1 MKMKRFAK
9 VLCFALVVFAGVMM
23 FGGCSNGASLE
34 NIGLSEPIKTNYKLN
49 ETLDLGTSKLVLTYS
64 DDSQQTISI
73 TTSMISGFDSS
84 TCGRKTMTISYKG
97 KSEKIDY
104 VVYTTDA
111 ATVKSAIRTKLIDT
125 DKILLQ
131 VVKSMD
137 DISATF
143 TYVRNANIYKLVGV
157 NGGTDEQ
164 YYDTVAHKEYKNND
178 DGEAEIVDFEGTDEQ
193 IIDNYFIFSIWEAGC
208 TISNQEVKIANEE
221 YVLTY
226 SYDTNLGISHN
237 VTITASMDFSIRT
250 MKIVETL
257 TEDESVDYECTYS
270 FTYTYDDAVPA
281 ITFPSI

>member
-1 MKMKRFAK
+1 MKRFSKA
-9 VLCFALVVFAGVMM
+9 LCLALVVFSVVMM
-23 FGGCSNGASLE
+23 FGGCSNTTRLV
-34 NIGLSEPIKTNYKLN
+34 NIDLSTPRKTYYKLN
-49 ETLDLGTSKLVLTYS
+49 EALDLGTSKLVLTYS

-84 TCGRKTMTISYKG
+84 TCGNKTMTITYKD
-97 KSEKIDY
+97 KSKKVDY

-111 ATVKSAIRTKLIDT
+111 TTVKSAIRTKLIDT
-125 DKILLQ
+125 DKISLQ

-137 DISATF
+137 DISSTF

-178 DGEAEIVDFEGTDEQ
+178 DGEAEIVNFEGTDEQ

-208 TISNQEVKIANEE
+208 TIANQEVCVLGGE

-237 VTITASMDFSIRT
+237 VTITASMDFSIKT

-270 FTYTYDDAVPA
+270 FTYTYGNAVPTV
-281 ITFPSI
+281 TFPSI

>member
-1 MKMKRFAK
+1 MK
-9 VLCFALVVFAGVMM
+9 
-23 FGGCSNGASLE
+23 
-34 NIGLSEPIKTNYKLN
+34 
-49 ETLDLGTSKLVLTYS
+49 
-64 DDSQQTISI
+64 
-73 TTSMISGFDSS
+73 
-84 TCGRKTMTISYKG
+84 
-97 KSEKIDY
+97 KIDY

-111 ATVKSAIRTKLIDT
+111 TIVKSAIRTKLIDT
-125 DKILLQ
+125 DKISLQ

-137 DISATF
+137 DISSTF

-178 DGEAEIVDFEGTDEQ
+178 DGEAEIVNFEGADEQ

-208 TISNQEVKIANEE
+208 TIANQEVCVLGGE

-237 VTITASMDFSIRT
+237 VTITASMDFSIKT

-257 TEDESVDYECTYS
+257 TEDESADYECTYS
-270 FTYTYDDAVPA
+270 FTYTYGNAVPT
-281 ITFPSI
+281 IKFPSI